1 MIQTKS
7 SDRKRG
13 LHDVREEIVHKNRPD
28 LIIHDSGGFEA
39 GDESQ
44 MRAVGEF
51 VTERSLQTKIE
62 DRLHVIW

>member
-1 MIQTKS
+1 MQTVS

-13 LHDVREEIVHKNRPD
+13 LHDIRQELVHENRRD
-28 LIIHDSGGFEA
+28 LIIHDSRGFEA

-44 MRAVGEF
+44 IHEVEKF
-51 VTERSLQTKIE
+51 VREKSSRTRIE

>member
-1 MIQTKS
+1 MQTVS

-13 LHDVREEIVHKNRPD
+13 LHDIRQELVHENRRD
-28 LIIHDSGGFEA
+28 LIIHDSRGFEA

-44 MRAVGEF
+44 IDEVEKF
-51 VTERSLQTKIE
+51 VREKSSRTRME